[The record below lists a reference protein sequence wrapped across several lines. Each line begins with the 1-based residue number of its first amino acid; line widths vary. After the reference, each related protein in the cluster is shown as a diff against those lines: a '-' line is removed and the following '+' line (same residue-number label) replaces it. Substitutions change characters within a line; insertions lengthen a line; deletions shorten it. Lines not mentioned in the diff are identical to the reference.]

1 MNGSTTLGSATI
13 GVNGTATLNLN
24 PAAGSYSITAH
35 YSGDALNAPSVSNV
49 VTVTVSLAT
58 EFTIALNPTSLS
70 IPTSQSAQ
78 LTINLGSED
87 GFADKIALGCGSLP
101 YSVSCNFATNDVTL
115 NKDGTTSVTLTVD
128 TNSPLASG
136 SQARNED
143 PFSGSGMLAACV
155 FPGAALLGFAFWRFR
170 KNAMALRAL
179 AVIAMLAGTTLLMTG
194 CGGFSLNSAKA
205 GNYVIQVTAT
215 GEQTGVTHVANLTLT
230 VTQ

>member
-1 MNGSTTLGSATI
+1 
-13 GVNGTATLNLN
+13 
-24 PAAGSYSITAH
+24 
-35 YSGDALNAPSVSNV
+35 
-49 VTVTVSLAT
+49 
-58 EFTIALNPTSLS
+58 
-70 IPTSQSAQ
+70 
-78 LTINLGSED
+78 
-87 GFADKIALGCGSLP
+87 
-101 YSVSCNFATNDVTL
+101 
-115 NKDGTTSVTLTVD
+115 
-128 TNSPLASG
+128 
-136 SQARNED
+136 
-143 PFSGSGMLAACV
+143 MLAACV